1 MGFWSA
7 IISAA
12 GSALTSSGN
21 RQQSAQETRAQNEQ
35 IQRMQEMEL
44 ADNRNL
50 EMWRRGNQLQDRRYT
65 EQAISRYRPFNTS
78 TRYNA
83 EAPPGTDI
91 NPTPIAEPQAV
102 ANPDTRNRTGLMFFN
117 QGNQGRGP

>member
-1 MGFWSA
+1 MGFWSS
-7 IISAA
+7 IFSAA
-12 GSALTSSGN
+12 GSALTGSSN
-21 RQQSAQETRAQNEQ
+21 RRQSERETRAQNEQ
-35 IQRMQEMEL
+35 MQRLQEMEL

-50 EMWRRGNQLQDRRYT
+50 EMWRRGNTLQDRRYT
-65 EQAISRYRPFNTS
+65 EQAIGRYRPFNTS
-78 TRYNA
+78 STYNA

-102 ANPDTRNRTGLMFFN
+102 TNPDTRNRTGLMFFN